1 MNVTVAGNG
10 SLNGSAAGRK
20 LLLRRPQPSPSPG
33 RRVTS
38 EAGGDADSGEEG
50 AGETM
55 PQVYD
60 THYFSLAHLFGFRG
74 GRSGY
79 DVAGSFDDDEAN
91 GCVNVSSNSFTHH
104 AHNGDH
110 DDIVAADSADNSF
123 EESKSRQDISFSH

>member
-1 MNVTVAGNG
+1 MGGTAEPTTKRH
-10 SLNGSAAGRK
+10 L
-20 LLLRRPQPSPSPG
+20 LLLRRPQPSPSLG

-38 EAGGDADSGEEG
+38 EVGGDGESGEEG
-50 AGETM
+50 VGETM

-74 GRSGY
+74 GMSGY
-79 DVAGSFDDDEAN
+79 DVAGSFDDDDAN

-104 AHNGDH
+104 ASNGDH

-123 EESKSRQDISFSH
+123 EESKSRLESGLVTE